1 MRRSFGWSNSPVLH
15 TRRQFLQITAIGGGA
30 LLATFEFP
38 IVARGAGPAA
48 LPVPLGVFVLIHPDD
63 TVVIGARGC
72 EIGQGVR
79 TSLPMLIAEELEV
92 RWDQVRVE
100 QLDFGIQAGDKPDTF
115 TNRYGSQFA
124 GGSTNISDGWTSL
137 REAGAQVRE
146 LLILAAAQVWGAQP
160 GSLTAREGVVRHA
173 DGRRATYG
181 ELASRAAKL
190 PLPAGPFTLKDRKD
204 FRIIGRPTGV
214 ADCADI
220 VSGRARYGSDASV
233 PAMLFAV
240 IARCPW
246 FDGRLKSFDD
256 SAARKVRGVRAVVPI
271 PPPPPGE
278 FSRNLAAGVAV
289 VADNTWA
296 AIQGRKAL
304 RIEWQPGEWAKDST
318 RALEQRCRE
327 AVASA
332 SNAQT
337 GRANGD
343 VADSWKN
350 AARRVEAVYRTPFL
364 AHATMEPPGAFIE
377 LAPDRARLV
386 ASMQSPGGA
395 SRMIHAMTGIPRLNI
410 AVEMPR
416 AGGGF
421 GRRLQNDFVAE
432 AVLVAQAVQRPLKLL
447 WTRDDDLQNDF
458 YRPFGVHRMRA
469 ALDAGGK
476 VRGWSHRVAAT
487 SRKYRAGMDDEPD
500 WVGTLDVDGFP
511 AGCVPDYLA
520 EFVDVPFGL
529 ARGWWRA
536 PLHTFT
542 AFAIQSFVDEAAAA
556 AHRDP
561 LELRLEMLG
570 EARDLDYRE
579 HGGPV
584 FNTGRLAAV
593 LREAARRIDYSRQR
607 PRGRAVGIAAHFTFG
622 GYTAHAF
629 EVSATGTDWRIEN
642 CVCVADV
649 GQVVN
654 PSGVHA
660 QLMGGT
666 VDGLSAA
673 LGQEITVENGRVQQ
687 SNFDG
692 YPLLRITDAPK
703 VETHF
708 LPSALPPCGAGE
720 MGVPSAAPALANAI
734 YAATGRRL
742 RDLPLR
748 RFSVG

>member
-1 MRRSFGWSNSPVLH
+1 VLH
-15 TRRQFLQITAIGGGA
+15 TRRQFLQITALGGGA
-30 LLATFEFP
+30 LLATFELPLTAGAAGREAAP
-38 IVARGAGPAA
+38 IA
-48 LPVPLGVFVLIHPDD
+48 LGVFVRIHPDN

-146 LLILAAAQVWGAQP
+146 LLVLAAAQAWDAP
-160 GSLTAREGVVRHA
+160 RGSLTAREGVVRHA
-173 DGRRATYG
+173 DGRHATYG
-181 ELASRAAKL
+181 ELAARAAKL
-190 PLPAGPFTLKDRKD
+190 PLPSGPLTLKDPKD
-204 FRIIGRPTGV
+204 FRIIGRPTRV

-220 VSGRARYGSDASV
+220 VSGRARYGIDASV

-271 PPPPPGE
+271 AAPPPGD
-278 FSRNLAAGVAV
+278 FTRNLAAGVAV

-304 RIEWQPGEWAKDST
+304 RIEWEPGEWAKDST
-318 RALEQRCRE
+318 RALELRCRD
-327 AVASA
+327 AVGSGASV
-332 SNAQT
+332 QT
-337 GRANGD
+337 GRADGD
-343 VADSWKN
+343 MADAWKN
-350 AARRVEAVYRTPFL
+350 AARRVEADYRTPFL
-364 AHATMEPPGAFIE
+364 AHATMEPPGAFID
-377 LAPDRARLV
+377 LAADRARLV
-386 ASMQSPGGA
+386 ASLQNPGGA
-395 SRMIHAMTGIPRLNI
+395 SRMINAMTGIPRLAI
-410 AVEMPR
+410 AVELPR

-432 AVLVAQAVQRPLKLL
+432 AVLIAQAVQRPVKLL

-458 YRPFGVHRMRA
+458 FRPFGIHRLRA
-469 ALDAGGK
+469 ALDADAR
-476 VRGWSHRVAAT
+476 VLGWSHRVAAT
-487 SRKYRAGMDDEPD
+487 SRKYRAGMAGEPD

-511 AGCVPDYLA
+511 ASCVPNYLA

-542 AFAIQSFVDEAAAA
+542 AFAVQSFVDEVAAAA
-556 AHRDP
+556 SRDP

-570 EARDLDYRE
+570 AARDLEYRE

-607 PRGRAVGIAAHFTFG
+607 PPGRAVGMAAHFTFG

-629 EVSATGTDWRIEN
+629 EVSGTGTAWRIEN

-666 VDGLSAA
+666 VDGISAA
-673 LGQEITVENGRVQQ
+673 LGQEITVEDGRVQQ

-692 YPLLRITDAPK
+692 YPLVRMTDAPR
-703 VETHF
+703 VETYF
-708 LPSALPPCGAGE
+708 LPSAATPCGAGE

-734 YAATGRRL
+734 FAATGRRL

>member
-1 MRRSFGWSNSPVLH
+1 VLH
-15 TRRQFLQITAIGGGA
+15 TRRQFLKVSALGGGA
-30 LLATFEFP
+30 LLATFEFA
-38 IVARGAGPAA
+38 IPAA
-48 LPVPLGVFVLIHPDD
+48 AGQSAAPVSLGVFVRIHPDN

-115 TNRYGSQFA
+115 SNRYGSQFA
-124 GGSTNISDGWTSL
+124 GGSTNVSEGWTPL

-146 LLILAAAQVWGAQP
+146 LLITAAAQSWGVQA
-160 GSLTAREGVVRHA
+160 GSLTARDGVVRHA

-181 ELASRAAKL
+181 ELAAGAAKL
-190 PLPAGPFTLKDRKD
+190 PLPAGPFTLKDPKD
-204 FRIIGRPTGV
+204 FRIIGRPTKV

-220 VSGRARYGSDASV
+220 VSGRARFGSDASV

-240 IARCPW
+240 VARCPY

-271 PPPPPGE
+271 AAPPPGE
-278 FSRNLAAGVAV
+278 LTRNLAAGVAV

-304 RIEWQPGEWAKDST
+304 KIDWQPGEWAGDST
-318 RALEQRCRE
+318 RALERRCHE
-327 AVASA
+327 AVAA
-332 SNAQT
+332 ANNVQI
-337 GRANGD
+337 GRSNGD
-343 VADSWKN
+343 FAAAWRN
-350 AARRVEAVYRTPFL
+350 AAHRVEADYKVPFL

-377 LAPDRARLV
+377 LGPDRARLV
-386 ASMQSPGGA
+386 ASLQSPGGA
-395 SRMIHAMTGIPRLNI
+395 SRIINALTGIPRLDI
-410 AVEMPR
+410 AIELPR

-432 AVLVAQAVQRPLKLL
+432 AVLIAQAVQRPLKLV
-447 WTRDDDLQNDF
+447 WTREDDLQNDF

-469 ALDAGGK
+469 ALDSGGRI
-476 VRGWSHRVAAT
+476 VGWSHRVAAT
-487 SRKYRAGMDDEPD
+487 SRKFRAGMADEPD
-500 WVGTLDVDGFP
+500 WVGTLDIDGFP

-542 AFAIQSFVDEAAAA
+542 AFAIQSFVDEAAVAVR
-556 AHRDP
+556 RDP

-570 EARDLDYRE
+570 DARDLEYRE

-584 FNTGRLAAV
+584 FSTGRLAAV
-593 LREAARRIDYSRQR
+593 LREAAQRIDYTRQR
-607 PRGRAVGIAAHFTFG
+607 PKGRGVGIAAHFTFG

-629 EVSATGTDWRIEN
+629 EVSAVENGWRIDQ

-666 VDGLSAA
+666 IDGIGAA
-673 LGQEITVENGRVQQ
+673 TGLEITVEDGRVRQ
-687 SNFDG
+687 SNFDD
-692 YPLLRITDAPK
+692 YTLLRIADAPK
-703 VETHF
+703 VDTYIV
-708 LPSALPPCGAGE
+708 PSTLPPRGAGE
-720 MGVPSAAPALANAI
+720 MGVPGAAPALANAI
-734 YAATGRRL
+734 FAATGRRL

>member
-1 MRRSFGWSNSPVLH
+1 MRRGARWSNGVVSQ
-15 TRRQFLQITAIGGGA
+15 TRRQFLQITALGGGA
-30 LLATFEFP
+30 LLATIQFP
-38 IVARGAGPAA
+38 TAILAAGREPA
-48 LPVPLGVFVLIHPDD
+48 PVPLGVFVRIHPDN
-63 TVVIGARGC
+63 TIVIGARGC

-79 TSLPMLIAEELEV
+79 TSLPMLIAEELDV

-100 QLDFGIQAGDKPDTF
+100 QLDFGIQAGDQPDAF

-124 GGSTNISDGWTSL
+124 GGSTNIPDGWTSL

-146 LLILAAAQVWGAQP
+146 LLVLAAAQGWGAEP
-160 GSLTAREGVVRHA
+160 GSLTAREGLVGHP

-181 ELASRAAKL
+181 ELAARAAKL
-190 PLPAGPFTLKDRKD
+190 PLPPGPFTLKDPKD
-204 FRIIGRPTGV
+204 FRIIGRPTRG

-220 VSGRARYGSDASV
+220 VSGRARYGIDASV

-256 SAARKVRGVRAVVPI
+256 TLARKVRGVRAVVPI
-271 PPPPPGE
+271 AGPPPGDLT
-278 FSRNLAAGVAV
+278 RNLAAGVAV

-304 RIEWQPGEWAKDST
+304 RIGWAPGPWEKDST

-327 AVASA
+327 SVAMGA
-332 SNAQT
+332 NVQT

-343 VADSWKN
+343 MADAWKQ
-350 AARRVEAVYRTPFL
+350 AAFRVQADYRTPFL
-364 AHATMEPPGAFIE
+364 AHATMEPPGAFID
-377 LAPDRARLV
+377 LGTDRARLV
-386 ASMQSPGGA
+386 ASLQNPGGA
-395 SRMIHAMTGIPRLNI
+395 SRMIHAMTGIPRLAI
-410 AVEMPR
+410 AVELPR

-432 AVLVAQAVQRPLKLL
+432 AVLIAQAVQRPVKLL

-458 YRPFGVHRMRA
+458 YRPFGIHRLQA
-469 ALDAGGK
+469 ALDGK
-476 VRGWSHRVAAT
+476 GRMLGWSHRVAAT
-487 SRKYRAGMDDEPD
+487 SRKYRAGMADEPD

-511 AGCVPDYLA
+511 AGCVPNYLA
-520 EFVDVPFGL
+520 DFVDVPFGL

-542 AFAIQSFVDEAAAA
+542 AFAIQSFVDEAAVAVR
-556 AHRDP
+556 RDP

-570 EARDLDYRE
+570 AARDLEYRE

-607 PRGRAVGIAAHFTFG
+607 PTGRAVGIAAHFTFG
-622 GYTAHAF
+622 GYTAHAI
-629 EVSATGTDWRIEN
+629 EVSAMGSDWRIEN

-666 VDGLSAA
+666 VDGISAA

-692 YPLLRITDAPK
+692 YPLLRIADAPR
-703 VETHF
+703 VETFF
-708 LPSALPPCGAGE
+708 LPSASTPCGAGE

-742 RDLPLR
+742 RVLPMR